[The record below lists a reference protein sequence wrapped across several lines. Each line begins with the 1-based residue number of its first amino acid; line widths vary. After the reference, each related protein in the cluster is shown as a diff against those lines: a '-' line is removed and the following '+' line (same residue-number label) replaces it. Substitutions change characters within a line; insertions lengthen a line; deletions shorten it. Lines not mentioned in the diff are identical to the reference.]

1 MGVGPQVIELRIPKE
16 RRFEKVARASAAGIA
31 RQAGLPENRVED
43 VKTAVSEA
51 VLNAIEHSQ
60 IGEPSQKILLTFTT
74 DASRLKIDV
83 KDQGAAF
90 DPGKVQTP
98 CIQEKLA
105 PEASKRGWGLY
116 LIEKL
121 ADECNIESVEG
132 EGNTISMV
140 IHLKP

>member
-1 MGVGPQVIELRIPKE
+1 MGPGLQVFKLRIPKE
-16 RRFEKVARASAAGIA
+16 RRFERAARASAANIA

-51 VLNAIEHSQ
+51 VLNAIEHSRLE
-60 IGEPSQKILLTFTT
+60 GPSPKILLTFTM
-74 DASRLKIDV
+74 DATRLKIDV
-83 KDQGAAF
+83 KDPGAAF
-90 DPGKVQTP
+90 DPGKVPTP
-98 CIQEKLA
+98 CIQDKLA